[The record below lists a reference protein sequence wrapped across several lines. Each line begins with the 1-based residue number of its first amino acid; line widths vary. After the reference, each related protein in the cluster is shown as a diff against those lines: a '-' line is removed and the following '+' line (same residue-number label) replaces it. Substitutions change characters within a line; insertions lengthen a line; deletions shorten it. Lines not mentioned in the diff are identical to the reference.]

1 MTSLAQLLAQ
11 RATTDATAPAVIEED
26 ATLTWADLDRLSRQ
40 MSAHLRTRGVGPGDR
55 VALHCGNSAAFLVA
69 WFGIANLGAIA
80 VTLNIGLVGDGLTY
94 ALGQSDPALLV
105 IPEDSAE
112 RHAADIAAV
121 RFPLG
126 VLSFVGKSA
135 LFAAIAA
142 ETPDPVWDGP
152 GSDPLTII
160 YTSGT
165 TGNPKGVL
173 SSHTAYVES
182 GRRMAEVLDLS
193 RDDRCMV
200 FLPLF
205 HANPQY
211 YAVMSALHTGCS
223 LILRPK
229 FSAGGLFDD
238 ARRFGA
244 TLFTFVGTVLSMLAA
259 RRPEGDTDHRVT
271 RCVGGGTT
279 AELCE
284 LMQTRFGIRVH
295 ELYGMTETA
304 GWASAN
310 RADTYRTGSC
320 GHVRD
325 DLEVAIVDE
334 GDTPVPTGETGEI
347 VIRPRAPFRILL
359 GYWAN
364 AEATQK
370 ASRNFWFHTGDLG
383 RFDDDGYLYFIGR
396 GNDIIRRGGENISP
410 AALEAAVLDLPGVRD
425 AAAVGVPDAIMGEE
439 IKLCLVTDPGFAAD
453 DLPARLRG
461 RVPDF
466 MIPRYLQFL
475 PEIPRTQTEKIRRNL
490 LQANTDGITD
500 LRPPP
505 KP

>member
-1 MTSLAQLLAQ
+1 MTTLAQLLAH
-11 RATTDATAPAVIEED
+11 RATANGTAPAVIEED
-26 ATLTWADLDRLSRQ
+26 ATLTWAELDHLSRQ
-40 MSAHLRTRGVGPGDR
+40 MSAHLRARGVGPGDR

-80 VTLNIGLVGDGLTY
+80 VTLNTGLVGDGLAY
-94 ALGQSDPALLV
+94 ALGQSEPALLI
-105 IPEDSAE
+105 IPDASA
-112 RHAADIAAV
+112 RTHATEIAAT

-126 VLSFVGKSA
+126 VLSFADKPA
-135 LFAAIAA
+135 LFAMIEA
-142 ETPDPVWDGP
+142 ETPDPAWDGP
-152 GSDPLTII
+152 GADPLTII

-182 GRRMAEVLDLS
+182 GRRMAEVLSLTPE
-193 RDDRCMV
+193 DRCMV

-211 YAVMSALHTGCS
+211 YAVMSALHSGCS

-259 RRPEGDTDHRVT
+259 RRPEGDTDHLVT

-279 AELCE
+279 AELCA
-284 LMQTRFGIRVH
+284 LMQHRFGVRVH

-310 RADTYRTGSC
+310 RAEDYRAGSC
-320 GHVRD
+320 GRVRD
-325 DLEVAIVDE
+325 DLELAVVDE
-334 GDTPVPTGETGEI
+334 GDSPVPTGETGEI
-347 VIRPRAPFRILL
+347 VIRPRDPFRILL

-364 AEATQK
+364 ADATQK

-383 RFDDDGYLYFIGR
+383 RFDEDGYLYFVGR

-410 AALEAAVLDLPGVRD
+410 AALEAAVLDLPGIED
-425 AAAVGVPDAIMGEE
+425 AAAVAVPDAIMGEE
-439 IKLCLVTDPGFAAD
+439 IKLCLVATPGFSPA
-453 DLPARLRG
+453 DLPARLCG

-466 MIPRYLQFL
+466 MIPRYVQLL
-475 PEIPRTQTEKIRRNL
+475 THIPRTQTEKIRRNL
-490 LQANTDGITD
+490 LQANTDGVTD
-500 LRPPP
+500 LRPPHR
-505 KP
+505 